1 MKTCIT
7 TKLEHL
13 QFPLINVRR
22 TADFPSSTMNNFAF
36 AIGLFMISC
45 IKANII
51 VKNNR
56 EFFIAYFLFG
66 GACQYLYGIF
76 NWFKG
81 QTLYSLTDFLFSLL
95 FSSVYLKYTYYQAPN
110 DEFYKMEGIFYILW
124 CVLFLI
130 IIIGLKG
137 KNILYT
143 IIYSILLLSFI
154 FVVVDVYISKS
165 VITKISGYC
174 LMVASAV
181 IWVTG
186 VINLILD
193 TFRKE

>member
-22 TADFPSSTMNNFAF
+22 TADFPSSTINNFAF
-36 AIGLFMISC
+36 AVGLFMISC

-51 VKNNR
+51 VKNN
-56 EFFIAYFLFG
+56 EKFFIAYFLFG
-66 GACQYLYGIF
+66 GVCQYLYGIL

-81 QTLYSLTDFLFSLL
+81 HTLYSLTDFIFSLL
-95 FSSVYLKYTYYQAPN
+95 FFSVYLKYNYHPVEN
-110 DEFYKMEGIFYILW
+110 DFYKMEGPFYIIW
-124 CVLFLI
+124 CVLFLV

-143 IIYSILLLSFI
+143 IIYAILLVSFI
-154 FVVVDVYISKS
+154 FVVIDVYINKS

-181 IWVTG
+181 IWVG
-186 VINLILD
+186 GIINLITD